1 MKAERG
7 ITNMMFDKEYMF
19 KGKHAQMVS
28 ELQAK
33 LSDQIPRGF
42 FGSNYEVYK
51 IAPIIGYIYQRKS
64 KPDVTSSETKKIDV
78 NKIRNE
84 QFDLSFNFRTL
95 MILCNKDKA
104 EDDIMNIAFRL
115 DDKDDERKIYD
126 ELYNSYVLGGVE
138 ELYERILK
146 RNDATSYQEYIMN
159 FYDFVEDI
167 AGRLYNKEIDD

>member
-1 MKAERG
+1 M
-7 ITNMMFDKEYMF
+7 
-19 KGKHAQMVS
+19 
-28 ELQAK
+28 
-33 LSDQIPRGF
+33 
-42 FGSNYEVYK
+42 
-51 IAPIIGYIYQRKS
+51 
-64 KPDVTSSETKKIDV
+64 TSSETKKIDV

-84 QFDLSFNFRTL
+84 QSDLLFNFRTL